1 MQSHPSRPAI
11 LRAAFFLHKL
21 EAGRFGASCPEHV
34 ITPNTSRGFASRKL
48 SLDIFGE
55 AFHYI
60 SAPIVHAITPLARV
74 CSCTMP
80 CVPARRFTGG
90 RHSEALYMSYMPQTR
105 RNQSRFWQWH
115 AANSCKFSTLQKK
128 KKTGRRACPTKGLEK
143 TRNLSLSFEGLPLLK
158 GSGPIIQ
165 NQKVRLPAP
174 GKNGTFKRWAALFQG
189 TVQSTSSLGNLQDD
203 VSWLN
208 PWT

>member
-1 MQSHPSRPAI
+1 MLLYNA
-11 LRAAFFLHKL
+11 LRASPKIHWGQAL
-21 EAGRFGASCPEHV
+21 
-34 ITPNTSRGFASRKL
+34 RG
-48 SLDIFGE
+48 
-55 AFHYI
+55 
-60 SAPIVHAITPLARV
+60 PIYV
-74 CSCTMP
+74 
-80 CVPARRFTGG
+80 
-90 RHSEALYMSYMPQTR
+90 LY
-105 RNQSRFWQWH
+105 
-115 AANSCKFSTLQKK
+115 AANQAESKPLLAVACCKIMKIQHVAGK

>member
-1 MQSHPSRPAI
+1 MHLFLALALTPSLALSAVWNQTMQSRPSRPVI

-74 CSCTMP
+74 CYCAMP

-115 AANSCKFSTLQKK
+115 AANSCKFSTLQENKK
-128 KKTGRRACPTKGLEK
+128 KQGGGHVRRRGWKRLEE
-143 TRNLSLSFEGLPLLK
+143 L
-158 GSGPIIQ
+158 
-165 NQKVRLPAP
+165 
-174 GKNGTFKRWAALFQG
+174 
-189 TVQSTSSLGNLQDD
+189 
-203 VSWLN
+203 
-208 PWT
+208 